1 MSSVVKPINAFIT
14 GTDTEI
20 GKTFA
25 TALLTR
31 ALRAAGSPTIAL
43 KPFCCGPRDDVEI
56 LAAASDHTLSLDETN
71 PVWLHTPAAPLA
83 AAAAEKRH
91 ITLEPLQHWFQSLS
105 TKHPSLLVEG
115 AGGWLVPVTE
125 TQTLADLAV
134 LLALPV
140 IVVVPNRLGC
150 LNHTLL
156 TLESIRAR
164 GLHCPGIILNHP
176 SPPEGEAARTNA
188 AILSRHTRILLEIS
202 HHQKSLPPSALAAFD
217 F

>member
-1 MSSVVKPINAFIT
+1 VIKPINAFIT

-31 ALRAAGSPTIAL
+31 ALRAAGNPTIAL

-56 LAAASDHTLSLDETN
+56 LAAASDHTLSLDESN
-71 PVWLHTPAAPLA
+71 PVWLQTPAAPLA
-83 AAAAEKRH
+83 AAAAEKRT
-91 ITLEPLQHWFQSLS
+91 ISLEPLRDWFHSLS
-105 TKHPSLLVEG
+105 SKHPSLLVEG

-125 TQTLADLAV
+125 TQTLADLAA

-156 TLESIRAR
+156 TLESIKAR

-176 SPPEGEAARTNA
+176 APPEGEAARTNA